1 MLQMSHFGVC
11 FQRVLWISKMFWFRT
26 NNIKSE
32 FLSIFISD
40 TPLRSSQGILQLDII
55 KNWLLT
61 NIILY
66 DFSSWMGCES
76 KINAF
81 NREKDSFPLLIKSGV
96 NQMSELGRTWA
107 LTCQDSG
114 SAAPVSRS
122 SEYYQVKKHLNRATK
137 LEAYIFN

>member
-1 MLQMSHFGVC
+1 
-11 FQRVLWISKMFWFRT
+11 MFWFRT

-40 TPLRSSQGILQLDII
+40 TPLSSSQGILQLDII

-61 NIILY
+61 NIFLY

-96 NQMSELGRTWA
+96 NQMSELGRT
-107 LTCQDSG
+107 
-114 SAAPVSRS
+114 
-122 SEYYQVKKHLNRATK
+122 
-137 LEAYIFN
+137 